1 MIGLKTSRQQLMGNL
16 VRSAIFKPSLIPFRT
31 LSTPPNPPQPSPI
44 NNHPIL
50 RRIPKFL
57 QPFTTRFINAPI
69 LHVTS
74 FLILHE
80 LTAVVPLVGLWYVF
94 HQNPGYIPNLDFAAL
109 GLDKITEMLDKSMAK
124 FDFSDYSLNEKANF
138 IIEGAYA
145 YIVVKTLA
153 PIRIFVSLSLMPF
166 FSRWFVVPFNKGIKS
181 IFSRKPAKK
190 PETETSGIKKV
201 TKPRL

>member
-1 MIGLKTSRQQLMGNL
+1 MIGLLKPRPTIVSGYSIARAMAPATAPL
-16 VRSAIFKPSLIPFRT
+16 RS
-31 LSTPPNPPQPSPI
+31 LSTQTPVQPQAA
-44 NNHPIL
+44 NAHPIL

-57 QPFTTRFINAPI
+57 RPFTTRFINAPI

-74 FLILHE
+74 FLVLHE

-94 HQNPGYIPNLDFAAL
+94 HEYPSYVPNLDFAAL
-109 GLDKITEMLDKSMAK
+109 GLDKITEILDKSMAR

-153 PIRIFVSLSLMPF
+153 PIRIFVSLSLMPS
-166 FSRWFVVPFNKGIKS
+166 FSKWFVVPFNNGMKR
-181 IFSRKPAKK
+181 IFKRKTKK
-190 PETETSGIKKV
+190 EEPEQAGIKKV